1 MASPKE
7 GPGPREQAN
16 ANTVTAAPTET
27 ANRTYSTTSRTKVA
41 LQVVPVKIMSEEG
54 DSVATY
60 ALLDTGSEETF
71 LSKAICDKLGLQVSK
86 L

>member
-1 MASPKE
+1 
-7 GPGPREQAN
+7 
-16 ANTVTAAPTET
+16 
-27 ANRTYSTTSRTKVA
+27 
-41 LQVVPVKIMSEEG
+41 MSEEG